1 MVNLIGLCPINTE
14 ELRKKNEVDSNTS
27 SKTKIK
33 WVPNGMFSN
42 NSSAPSSTLVM
53 SNKCSSSVGDLTST
67 SLQTMESSNGPGSK
81 FSSLSSQN
89 MAVVSLSNSPNSPS
103 VIRRLP
109 GSCNDIN
116 DYKNSNGC
124 HSPSYNHIN
133 SSPRFTFQVI
143 IQDNENMSIPWQ
155 L

>member
-1 MVNLIGLCPINTE
+1 MTSTFCFTGLCPIKID
-14 ELRKKNEVDSNTS
+14 ELPKKNENANQ
-27 SKTKIK
+27 SKGKVK
-33 WVPNGMFSN
+33 WVPNGILTNISG
-42 NSSAPSSTLVM
+42 NSSLVM

-67 SLQTMESSNGPGSK
+67 TLQTIESNGPASK
-81 FSSLSSQN
+81 YSSLSSQN

-116 DYKNSNGC
+116 DFKNSNGC
-124 HSPSYNHIN
+124 HSPSYNHLN

-143 IQDNENMSIPWQ
+143 NFKNRTC
-155 L
+155 